1 MLNSII
7 HLFQSQ
13 STNIINALEE
23 HILLSF
29 VSVLIAAVI
38 AISLAILFMN
48 HRKLGNIML
57 QIAGIIQTIPSLAV
71 LGALI
76 PLVGIGTVPA
86 IIALV
91 LYAFMPIYQ
100 NTYSGLTNID
110 PSLLEA
116 AESFGLSK
124 SFKLFKI
131 RLPLAMSEILSG
143 LRVATVTVIGTATLA
158 ALIGGG
164 GLGTFIMQGIQNGNN
179 AELLL
184 GAILSALLAIVFSW
198 LLNELSKVSFKK
210 LIVIVSAILALG
222 VGFFTVQHIMQS
234 SEQTITVAGKLGSEP
249 EVLMNMYKELIE
261 NEDPKLK
268 VQTKPNFGNTNFLF
282 KAIKNKQVD
291 IYPEF
296 TGTVLETLHPQ
307 KVVSHQ
313 PGIAYN
319 DAKNI
324 LKRKDNLDYLK
335 PMSYQNRYT
344 IAVRRGFAKKHHLKT
359 ISDLAKISSKYPA
372 AFDSDFYQQHDGY
385 QGLKKK
391 YNLHFVKIKV
401 MEPNLRYEAIAHNQI
416 SVVDGY
422 TTDPQLK
429 ADNLVSLKDDESFF
443 PPYQGAPLVNPEIL
457 NKYPA
462 IKTALNKLAGK
473 ITEKDMINMNYE
485 VTIKHEKAS
494 TVARRY
500 LIKNKLIKK

>member
-198 LLNELSKVSFKK
+198 LLNELSK
-210 LIVIVSAILALG
+210 
-222 VGFFTVQHIMQS
+222 
-234 SEQTITVAGKLGSEP
+234 
-249 EVLMNMYKELIE
+249 
-261 NEDPKLK
+261 
-268 VQTKPNFGNTNFLF
+268 
-282 KAIKNKQVD
+282 
-291 IYPEF
+291 
-296 TGTVLETLHPQ
+296 
-307 KVVSHQ
+307 
-313 PGIAYN
+313 
-319 DAKNI
+319 
-324 LKRKDNLDYLK
+324 
-335 PMSYQNRYT
+335 
-344 IAVRRGFAKKHHLKT
+344 
-359 ISDLAKISSKYPA
+359 
-372 AFDSDFYQQHDGY
+372 
-385 QGLKKK
+385 
-391 YNLHFVKIKV
+391 
-401 MEPNLRYEAIAHNQI
+401 
-416 SVVDGY
+416 
-422 TTDPQLK
+422 
-429 ADNLVSLKDDESFF
+429 
-443 PPYQGAPLVNPEIL
+443 
-457 NKYPA
+457 
-462 IKTALNKLAGK
+462 
-473 ITEKDMINMNYE
+473 
-485 VTIKHEKAS
+485 
-494 TVARRY
+494 
-500 LIKNKLIKK
+500 